1 MATMPIITVTP
12 STAAQAYKSVASGTA
27 GGAEFGGMLQ
37 RAISGTIDANQQAEV
52 LSKQAIAGGGNLT
65 EVVAAVSKAELA
77 LQTTAT
83 IRDRVVQAYQD
94 IMKMPI

>member
-1 MATMPIITVTP
+1 MAMPIITVTP
-12 STAAQAYKSVASGTA
+12 STAANAYKSVDSGTA
-27 GGAEFGGMLQ
+27 AGTDFGGVLQ
-37 RAISGTIDANQQAEV
+37 RAIEGTIDANKEAES
-52 LSKQAIAGGGNLT
+52 LSTQAIAGGGNLT

-83 IRDRVVQAYQD
+83 IRDRVVAAYQD

>member
-1 MATMPIITVTP
+1 MTIPIITVTP
-12 STAAQAYKSVASGTA
+12 STAANAYKAIDSGASSGTD
-27 GGAEFGGMLQ
+27 FGGVLQ
-37 RAISGTIDANQQAEV
+37 RAIQGAVDVNQQAEN
-52 LSKQAIAGGGNLT
+52 LSAQAISGGGNLT

>member
-1 MATMPIITVTP
+1 MTMPIFTVTP
-12 STAAQAYKSVASGTA
+12 STAANAYKSVDSGT
-27 GGAEFGGMLQ
+27 GSSGASFGGVLQ
-37 RAISGTIDANQQAEV
+37 RAIQGAVDANQTAET
-52 LSKQAIAGGGNLT
+52 LSTQAIAGGGNLT